1 MASHQYG
8 HDHRES
14 IPKIALYSAMGIVVL
29 ALIAAIAGRYGEVG
43 AVRIPVA
50 EAVES
55 RELRFERNGGG
66 DVAVLAAS
74 GEQVARLTLEG
85 DGFAL
90 GVLRALERDRR
101 LAGLS
106 LDSARTR
113 LTRWSDGR
121 LSIRDVET
129 NRQIELHGFGMDNL
143 KAFERLLTAD
153 LAQTARR

>member
-14 IPKIALYSAMGIVVL
+14 IPKLALYSAMGIVVL
-29 ALIAAIAGRYGEVG
+29 AVIAAIAGRFADVG
-43 AVRIPVA
+43 AVRVPEA
-50 EAVES
+50 AAVES
-55 RELRFERNGGG
+55 RELRFERHGEG
-66 DVAVLAAS
+66 DVAVLART
-74 GEQVARLTLEG
+74 GEEVARLTLDG

-101 LAGLS
+101 LAGLP
-106 LDSARTR
+106 LGSANTR

-121 LSIRDVET
+121 LSIRDLET
-129 NRQIELHGFGMDNL
+129 DRQIELRGFGMDNL

-153 LAQTARR
+153 LAQTATR